1 MCVGILLGSVSWLIF
16 LHDRKELVT
25 LMYEDAFLSYKTKDR
40 TAEETQYVMN
50 GM

>member
-1 MCVGILLGSVSWLIF
+1 MCRNFIGFSFMADF